1 MNWLAHLFLSQP
13 NGADRLGNLFGD
25 LVKLKERKTLNSCFN
40 KGLKCHLSID
50 YFTDN
55 HIVFRHSKK
64 RLDRGS
70 RRYSGVLIDV
80 FYDHFLATNWHCY
93 SQVGLA
99 NFTQEVYQSFEEYWE
114 LIPPFPQIVIYRMI
128 EQDWLASYYYVDG
141 IEATL
146 KRIKA
151 KLSNK
156 HQEYFVVSH
165 FLAQLENNYEAL
177 EEDFRAFFPEI
188 ISHINLW
195 QKLN

>member
-1 MNWLAHLFLSQP
+1 MNWLAHVFLSQP

-25 LVKLKERKTLNSCFN
+25 LVKLKERENLDSCFEA
-40 KGLKCHLSID
+40 GLKCHLLID

-55 HIVFRHSKK
+55 HDIFRHSKK
-64 RLDRGS
+64 RLNQES

-93 SQVGLA
+93 SSVDLA
-99 NFTQEVYQSFEEYWE
+99 DFTKEVYDSFAEYWD
-114 LIPPFPQIVIYRMI
+114 LIPAFPKIVIYRMI

-151 KLSNK
+151 KLSAK
-156 HQEYFVVSH
+156 HHEYFVVNN
-165 FLAQLENNYEAL
+165 FLNQLENNYEAL
-177 EEDFRAFFPEI
+177 EQDFKSFFPEI
-188 ISHINLW
+188 VGYINL
-195 QKLN
+195 Q